1 MKLWNCHFRLN
12 QEMIVEVERLVGRAK
27 LGALSNTNAL
37 HAEYFRAQLPILKKF
52 DQVLLSHEL
61 RMMKPE
67 PAIFLEALR
76 RLDSAAAETVFFD
89 DIPAYV
95 EAARSL
101 GIQAHVFRSAAEF
114 RSELLSLGL

>member
-1 MKLWNCHFRLN
+1 
-12 QEMIVEVERLVGRAK
+12 MIVEVERLVGRVK

-37 HAEYFRAQLPILKKF
+37 HAEYFQAQLPILKKF
-52 DQVLLSHEL
+52 DQILLSHEL